1 MRKQDDLG
9 RRLIV
14 VSNLKTF
21 IGHRIF
27 QSDVVPQNLA
37 TVSVLEIYLQ
47 KRQVFFDVLKK

>member
-37 TVSVLEIYLQ
+37 TVSVLVIYLQ